1 MSEIDDLE
9 LELDSLLNQ
18 RTGEQL
24 SQLFTYLKIA
34 GSVEGKTKLQIIK
47 LIRIH
52 VEKLISEPGEVDLD
66 VYLRDTISYLN
77 KTPPPLEKSEDEKQ
91 IINLSNQLQTLKSK
105 QKEDLDIILNQLE
118 DAKKR
123 VFGDTVLSP
132 PENDQNALPTN
143 SMQTPSILRRDFKIS
158 GQIGEPGQADKL
170 TYVSLIHQIESAL
183 EKGFTE
189 KEIADGIIKSIS
201 PHSSLRNYI
210 LTLPDRSLAK
220 LRKFLRVFFQEKT
233 AADLFQELVTT
244 CQGPKES
251 AQQFLLK
258 ILDARNKVY
267 FATQEENTQ
276 AEYSTTLVQ
285 KSFLKS
291 FETGLRDEN
300 LVTNLRPLLRQDN
313 ISDEVLMQT
322 VNELATKEAARKVKV
337 GFAPE
342 RQKAVKVSAAAI
354 DMGKGHKQK
363 EGNQNPTPVVDSK
376 ILLDE
381 VKELKSSVASLQQQL
396 ENTRQPRK
404 IAPRFQHRGRGR
416 GRGQT
421 QYQRPRGCQTCRSKG
436 IGYSCAHCFKCG
448 GSDHFIAEC
457 SSSSAQGNPQRLFPG
472 ATE

>member
-9 LELDSLLNQ
+9 LEFDSLLNQ
-18 RTGEQL
+18 QTGEQL
-24 SQLFTYLKIA
+24 SELYTYLKIA

-47 LIRIH
+47 LLRSH
-52 VEKLISEPGEVDLD
+52 VEKLISKPGEVDLE
-66 VYLRDTISYLN
+66 VYLRDAISYLN
-77 KTPPPLEKSEDEKQ
+77 KTPPPLEKTEDEKQ
-91 IINLSNQLQTLKSK
+91 IIDLSNQLQTLKNK
-105 QKEDLDIILNQLE
+105 QQEDLDVILNKLE

-123 VFGDTVLSP
+123 VFGDTISNT
-132 PENDQNALPTN
+132 PENNQNVSSA
-143 SMQTPSILRRDFKIS
+143 SMQAPSILRREFKIS

-170 TYVSLIHQIESAL
+170 TYVSLIHQIESAI

-244 CQGPKES
+244 CQGPRET

-276 AEYSTTLVQ
+276 AEYSAALVQ

-313 ISDEVLMQT
+313 ISDEALMQT

-342 RQKAVKVSAAAI
+342 RQRAVKASAAAV
-354 DMGKGHKQK
+354 DMGNGQKQK
-363 EGNQNPTPVVDSK
+363 EGSQNPTPAVDSK

-396 ENTRQPRK
+396 ESNRQPRQ
-404 IAPRFQHRGRGR
+404 IAPRFQNRGRGR

-421 QYQRPRGCQTCRSKG
+421 QYQRPRGCLTCRSKG
-436 IGYSCAHCFKCG
+436 IGYNCAHCFKCG
-448 GSDHFIAEC
+448 GPDHFIAEC
-457 SSSSAQGNPQRLFPG
+457 PSSNTQGNAQRLFPG